1 MSLKKLRQ
9 KYPQYNDISDLE
21 LAEGFYKKHYSDL
34 DETEYYEKMFPE
46 IAAKRGTDDIMFPED
61 EFNENFDFKAAKQE
75 IKGYTDVDSAK
86 DYLIDKGLKPY
97 NEPVRRSDKRKK

>member
-34 DETEYYEKMFPE
+34 DETEYYEKMFNSLWKDFE
-46 IAAKRGTDDIMFPED
+46 IIKNAIIEGEEEIETRNKTEEED
-61 EFNENFDFKAAKQE
+61 RSGPKTCE
-75 IKGYTDVDSAK
+75 IC
-86 DYLIDKGLKPY
+86 ID
-97 NEPVRRSDKRKK
+97 

>member
-46 IAAKRGTDDIMFPED
+46 IAAKRGTD
-61 EFNENFDFKAAKQE
+61 E
-75 IKGYTDVDSAK
+75 IISPDD
-86 DYLIDKGLKPY
+86 
-97 NEPVRRSDKRKK
+97 